1 MESFINR
8 ETLRNDL
15 LGYATCMFRPTLMTR
30 EKVLAVVDNIPDAVV
45 HCRDCKNQETC
56 TFDLGDDGYCSKGAH

>member
-1 MESFINR
+1 MNSFINR

-30 EKVLAVVDNIPDAVV
+30 EKVLAVVDNIPEAIPR
-45 HCRDCKNQETC
+45 CRDCKHQETC